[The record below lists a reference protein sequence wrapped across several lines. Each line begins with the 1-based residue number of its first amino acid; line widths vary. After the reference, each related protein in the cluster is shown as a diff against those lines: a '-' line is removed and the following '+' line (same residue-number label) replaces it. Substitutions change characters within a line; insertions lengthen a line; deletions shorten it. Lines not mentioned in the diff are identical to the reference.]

1 MAGLISQGERPFC
14 PGEKAQV
21 HSFAVKWLAKIL
33 GLLLLGIASCRPAP
47 PPDLPP
53 AEIVQNAAQQM
64 EQLAGFHFRIER
76 TGAPAY
82 VDPPDNSIVFR
93 LAEGDFTAPNRARAV
108 VRVIAPGL
116 VTDVS
121 VISIGEI
128 QWQTNVL
135 TGQWEELPPNWG
147 FNPTV
152 LFDVEVGLQA
162 VLRHDMSNLALA
174 GTETLDEDLL
184 YKVTGQAAGERLYE
198 MSGWLIGPQPVTVTL
213 WVRPESFELVQA
225 EVVEP
230 ETDAGE
236 PSVWLV
242 TFSEFGQTTTIEP
255 PLGEQKIP

>member
-1 MAGLISQGERPFC
+1 MVKQFAPALWLI
-14 PGEKAQV
+14 
-21 HSFAVKWLAKIL
+21 
-33 GLLLLGIASCRPAP
+33 LLSITACRPAP

-53 AEIVQNAAQQM
+53 ADIVQNAARQM
-64 EQLAGFHFRIER
+64 EGTAGFHFLIER
-76 TGAPAY
+76 VGAPAY
-82 VDPPDNSIVFR
+82 VDPPDNTVVFR
-93 LAEGDFTAPNRARAV
+93 LAEGDYTAPDRAQAV

-121 VISIGEI
+121 VISIDEL

-152 LFDVEVGLQA
+152 LFDSEVGLQA
-162 VLRHDMSNLALA
+162 VLRQDMSDMRLL
-174 GTETLDEDLL
+174 GTEKLDDALL
-184 YKVTGQAAGERLYE
+184 YKVTGSATGERLYE

-213 WVRPESFELVQA
+213 WIRPETFALVQA

-230 ETDAGE
+230 EPDAEE

-242 TFSEFGQTTTIEP
+242 SFSQFGQTVTIEP
-255 PLGEQKIP
+255 PFDE